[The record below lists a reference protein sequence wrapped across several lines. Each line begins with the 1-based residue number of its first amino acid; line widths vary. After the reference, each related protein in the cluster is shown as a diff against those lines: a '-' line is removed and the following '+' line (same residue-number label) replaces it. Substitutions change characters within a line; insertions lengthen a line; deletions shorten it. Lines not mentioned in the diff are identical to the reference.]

1 MQVQRKIPKGQKIEL
16 DEIFES
22 IKNIP
27 MNREQKRKM
36 PKNISNPKEFKDVI
50 NGPATVIVPI
60 AIYQ

>member
-1 MQVQRKIPKGQKIEL
+1 
-16 DEIFES
+16 
-22 IKNIP
+22 